1 MKLTKDQIVYFFE
14 STGDYAGKIQK
25 GRITEATKDIYTGSI
40 SYLVEYQDIEYSFIV
55 PSNNYIKLTQN
66 QLYTSL
72 KKIQKDY
79 VDYLIYGTW
88 LAKVQKIEKLLNEVV
103 EHYSEKIAFEG
114 GLTLASGTI
123 TSAWEGSA
131 WKGNIIVDGIGD
143 IAEEINKL
151 KADVEKIKKKIKKPS
166 KKPVIKE
173 GKKQE

>member
-25 GRITEATKDIYTGSI
+25 GRITKATKDIYTGSI
-40 SYLVEYQDIEYSFIV
+40 SYIVEYQDIEYSVFM
-55 PSNNYIKLTQN
+55 PSNRSIKLTQN

-79 VDYLIYGTW
+79 VDYLIYGSW

-103 EHYSEKIAFEG
+103 EHYSEKVTAEG
-114 GLTLASGTI
+114 GITLASGNI
-123 TSAWEGSA
+123 CTSTG
-131 WKGNIIVDGIGD
+131 KGNIIIDGIGD

-151 KADVEKIKKKIKKPS
+151 KSDVEKIKKKIKKPG

-173 GKKQE
+173 DKK

>member
-14 STGDYAGKIQK
+14 STGDYAGKIQE

-40 SYLVEYQDIEYSFIV
+40 SYLVEYQDIEYSFFM
-55 PSNNYIKLTQN
+55 PSNNFIKLTQN

-79 VDYLIYGTW
+79 VDYLIYGSW

-114 GLTLASGTI
+114 GITLASENI
-123 TSAWEGSA
+123 CTST
-131 WKGNIIVDGIGD
+131 NIGKLVVDGVGD

-151 KADVEKIKKKIKKPS
+151 KADVEKIKKKIKKPI

-173 GKKQE
+173 SKKQE